1 MLDINHIREQFPAL
15 SQTINQQ
22 PLIYL
27 DSAAT
32 TQKPQVVI
40 DAISQ
45 YYSKQNANVHRGSH
59 SLTANATSQF
69 EAARDKVA
77 QFIGAASSKEI
88 IWTRGATEALNLI
101 AQTHARSTLQAGDEI
116 LVSEMEHHA

>member
-45 YYSKQNANVHRGSH
+45 YYSKQNANVHRGSPVSYTH
-59 SLTANATSQF
+59 LTLPTINW
-69 EAARDKVA
+69 V
-77 QFIGAASSKEI
+77 
-88 IWTRGATEALNLI
+88 
-101 AQTHARSTLQAGDEI
+101 
-116 LVSEMEHHA
+116 